1 MTPILFLL
9 LKTHQ
14 GVFRHEPVISRATKG
29 AIVTSRNGILISEAF
44 VNLST
49 TFQEAFSRSIAGQM
63 APFRRAGPSQTT
75 ARL

>member
-1 MTPILFLL
+1 MMAVRASLMTPILFLL

-14 GVFRHEPVISRATKG
+14 GVFRHGPGISSVARD

-49 TFQEAFSRSIAGQM
+49 TFQEAFN
-63 APFRRAGPSQTT
+63 
-75 ARL
+75 